1 LPIRPINN
9 FDLSVVKSISFKERY
24 KFQFGAGAW
33 NVLNHAQ
40 YLPGSV
46 NNINSLGY
54 TDGAT
59 LSYLTPGSTTFNHP
73 EATFSNNAR
82 SMQLF
87 ARFMF

>member
-9 FDLSVVKSISFKERY
+9 VDLSVVKSVSIREHY

-33 NVLNHAQ
+33 NVLNHSQ

-46 NNINSLGY
+46 NNVNSLGD

-59 LSYLTPGSTTFNHP
+59 LSYLTPASTTFNKP
-73 EATFSNNAR
+73 EVTFSNNAR
-82 SMQLF
+82 SMQLY